1 MIITCTNCSMRL
13 QVDDEK
19 VPARPFTLRCP
30 KCQNIVHA
38 QPPAPVSQ
46 EEQGAFDVAQSPASG
61 QTRLETPQPA
71 SPDSLASSAAKESA
85 LTEKENVVKEPS
97 STETKESSSTETKD
111 LMRMLATLLQRGT
124 QGVDSSRPGL
134 RLEWEARHVL
144 VCIGEAQREAV
155 TRALA
160 ESDYQIYVA
169 ENKAQAFE
177 RMRDERIDIIILSA
191 DFDQVEQGAAFV
203 TREVNTLRPAERRRL
218 FLVHLS
224 DTGRTSDA
232 HAAFINNV
240 SLIVNREDVGKMP
253 RAIERALRDYNELYR
268 CYNDALGVRAI

>member
-1 MIITCTNCSMRL
+1 MRL

-30 KCQNIVHA
+30 KCQSLVHA
-38 QPPAPVSQ
+38 QPPVA
-46 EEQGAFDVAQSPASG
+46 VAQEQQSAMPVA
-61 QTRLETPQPA
+61 QENAVAAAPPRVETPQPA
-71 SPDSLASSAAKESA
+71 PQAKPDAPAGVDGAVAEKDSASADSKE
-85 LTEKENVVKEPS
+85 L
-97 STETKESSSTETKD
+97 
-111 LMRMLATLLQRGT
+111 LRMLATLLQRGT
-124 QGVDSSRPGL
+124 QAVDSSRPGS

-155 TRALA
+155 ARTLA
-160 ESDYQIYVA
+160 SGDYQVYVA

-191 DFDQVEQGAAFV
+191 DFDPIEQGTAFV
-203 TREVNTLRPAERRRL
+203 MREVNTLRPAERRRL
-218 FLVHLS
+218 FLVQLS
-224 DTGRTSDA
+224 DTGRTMDA

-240 SLIVNREDVGKMP
+240 SLIVNPCDLEKMP

-268 CYNDALGVRAI
+268 NFNDALGVRAI